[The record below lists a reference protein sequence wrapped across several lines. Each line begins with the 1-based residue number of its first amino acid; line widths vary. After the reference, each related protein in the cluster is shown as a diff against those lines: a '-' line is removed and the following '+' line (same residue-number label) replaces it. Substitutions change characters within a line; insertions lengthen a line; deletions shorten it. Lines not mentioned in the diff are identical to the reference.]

1 MMAQLI
7 KKIQWRYFWQYLLSL
22 VLLGLL
28 DLIIF
33 DFAYQRLLSA
43 DFWLNLGINLTAMIV
58 MFNTSTNQRVE
69 QLVGEDSWIVEA
81 EEALQKFAIEK
92 GLDFE
97 DYIAEINFERK
108 KEAYI
113 AHLTAQIQALKVIPR
128 FNPFKPFA
136 RRKRRKDLE
145 IWGLKNEELKKKNYY
160 CIQRK
165 ELEDR
170 LFKIKNAS
178 REEAEEVLLSA
189 NIKYDQLTESAILV
203 NKTYVTK
210 KEFESS
216 AQKKLRDN
224 AANFLY
230 IVLYS
235 VFMAGFSRD
244 SLDFVR
250 LTDPAIIFNYLAKTW
265 MLIRQYLN
273 GRSYAPKF
281 VREHIKDHLQKRLDY
296 VKGYWAWRENKRSE
310 VIAHEANYLPRE
322 HKNRLYSVS

>member
-1 MMAQLI
+1 MMVQLI

-33 DFAYQRLLSA
+33 DFDYHRLLTA
-43 DFWLNLGINLTAMIV
+43 DFWLNLAINLTAMIV
-58 MFNTSTNQRVE
+58 MFNTSTNQHVE
-69 QLVGEDSWIVEA
+69 KLVAQDDWIAEA
-81 EEALQKFAIEK
+81 EDALQTFSVEK

-97 DYIAEINFERK
+97 GYVAEVNFERK

-113 AHLTAQIQALKVIPR
+113 AKLTAQIQALKVIPR
-128 FNPFKPFA
+128 FNPLKPFA
-136 RRKRRKDLE
+136 RRRRRKDLE

-170 LFKIKNAS
+170 LLQIKNAS
-178 REEAEEVLLSA
+178 REEAEEILMSV
-189 NIKYDQLTESAILV
+189 NIEYDQLTESAILV

-216 AQKKLRDN
+216 VQKKFRDN
-224 AANFLY
+224 AANFVY
-230 IVLYS
+230 IALFS
-235 VFMAGFSRD
+235 IFMAGFNRD
-244 SLDFVR
+244 SLGI
-250 LTDPAIIFNYLAKTW
+250 TQITPAIAFNYLAKTW

-273 GRSYAPKF
+273 GQNYAPKF
-281 VREHIKDHLQKRLDY
+281 VKEHIKDQLQKRLDH

-322 HKNRLYSVS
+322 HKNRLYNVS